1 MPDDALWYEA
11 AQVVGITN
19 ALNVVA
25 DTLGEVGSGLAAV
38 DLAAAEGPTRGLFTE
53 ITTFYAAVEVPLPFQ
68 LLAHDPGYAT
78 DVWEATRHAFSDHR
92 LTRRLKE
99 ALAFAVSVTSRSRF
113 GTVFHLAQMRRLGVG
128 ERGVME
134 VLGVTQMF
142 SSYTKIAD
150 TLQLEPDMGDI
161 APVDHSPAPGGPPAR
176 AGRRARGDAQVKG
189 TSRAKI
195 SKGDRR
201 VASRASR
208 ISASPSPA
216 PVSRRAPK
224 KPV

>member
-1 MPDDALWYEA
+1 MKDDALWYEA
-11 AQVVGITN
+11 AHVVGVAN

-25 DTLGEVGSGLAAV
+25 DALGASTPGLPA
-38 DLAAAEGPTRGLFTE
+38 LEAAEAPDEARALFDE
-53 ITTFYAAVEVPLPFQ
+53 IRAFYQAAEVPLPFR
-68 LLAHDPGYAT
+68 LMAHDPAYAA
-78 DVWEATRHAFSDHR
+78 DVWAAVRRAFGDNH

-99 ALAFAVSVTSRSRF
+99 ALAFAVSLTSRSPF
-113 GTVFHLAQMRRLGVG
+113 GAAFHLAEMRRLGVTP
-128 ERGVME
+128 RGVME
-134 VLGVTQMF
+134 VFGVTQMF

-161 APVDHSPAPGGPPAR
+161 APPDPSPAPGGQAAP
-176 AGRRARGDAQVKG
+176 GRRPPRARQVSG

-195 SKGDRR
+195 SKGERR

-208 ISASPSPA
+208 ISASPAPA
-216 PVSRRAPK
+216 PVSRRTPK

>member
-1 MPDDALWYEA
+1 MKDDALWYEA
-11 AQVVGITN
+11 AQVVGVTN

-25 DTLGEVGSGLAAV
+25 DALGAETPGL
-38 DLAAAEGPTRGLFTE
+38 P
-53 ITTFYAAVEVPLPFQ
+53 AVEPAEASDEARALFEKIRAFYRSEPVPLPFR
-68 LLAHDPGYAT
+68 LMAHDPAYAAE
-78 DVWEATRHAFSDHR
+78 VWEAVRRAFADNR
-92 LTRRLKE
+92 LSRRLKE
-99 ALAFAVSVTSRSRF
+99 GLAFAVSLTSRSPF
-113 GTVFHLAQMRRLGVG
+113 GTAFHLAEMRRLGVG

-134 VLGVTQMF
+134 VLGVSQMF

-161 APVDHSPAPGGPPAR
+161 GPIDPSPAPGGR
-176 AGRRARGDAQVKG
+176 AVTRRAAPRRRQVSG

-195 SKGDRR
+195 SKGERR

-208 ISASPSPA
+208 MSASPAPA
-216 PVSRRAPK
+216 PASRRAAK

>member
-1 MPDDALWYEA
+1 MDDALWYEA

-25 DTLGEVGSGLAAV
+25 DALGESGQ
-38 DLAAAEGPTRGLFTE
+38 GLSAIDPARAGEEAQRLFRDIRAFFVSE
-53 ITTFYAAVEVPLPFQ
+53 EVPLPFR
-68 LLAHDPGYAT
+68 LMAHDAGYLAE
-78 DVWEATRHAFSDHR
+78 VWAAVKHAFADHR
-92 LTRRLKE
+92 LSRRLK
-99 ALAFAVSVTSRSRF
+99 ASLAFAVSLTSRSRF
-113 GTVFHLAQMRRLGVG
+113 GTAFHLAEMRRLGIG

-134 VLGVTQMF
+134 VLGVAQMF

-161 APVDHSPAPGGPPAR
+161 APVDPSPAPGGRRVAT
-176 AGRRARGDAQVKG
+176 GRQVPGGRQVNG

-195 SKGDRR
+195 SNGDRR
-201 VASRASR
+201 VASKASR
-208 ISASPSPA
+208 ISVSPAPA
-216 PVSRRAPK
+216 PVSRRAAK